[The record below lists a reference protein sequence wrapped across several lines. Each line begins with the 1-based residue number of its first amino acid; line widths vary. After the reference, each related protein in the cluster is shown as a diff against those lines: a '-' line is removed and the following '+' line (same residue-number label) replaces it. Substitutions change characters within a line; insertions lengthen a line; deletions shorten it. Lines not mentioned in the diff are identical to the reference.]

1 MLSFYHLLISLHS
14 AASTVTSLIIH
25 DFPRYFQFKALKY
38 LIKSLTAVPRL
49 GILNPYTPPGCSINQ
64 SEVLFLKEHFN
75 ITGMS
80 CSACSAH
87 VEKSVAKLP
96 GIKNVTV
103 NLLANNMTVD
113 YDETQLSSAQIC
125 TAVENAGYGASPQSS
140 ENKKSD

>member
-1 MLSFYHLLISLHS
+1 
-14 AASTVTSLIIH
+14 
-25 DFPRYFQFKALKY
+25 
-38 LIKSLTAVPRL
+38 
-49 GILNPYTPPGCSINQ
+49 
-64 SEVLFLKEHFN
+64 
-75 ITGMS
+75 MS

-140 ENKKSD
+140 ENKKSDSINTGH